1 MSLCLNFCCLR
12 KKGFSSKCSRRLRRG
27 SGALAPRALDSGRRH
42 YLMTTLP
49 KVVHELCADEAA
61 AANHYDLHMFI
72 HGCWS

>member
-1 MSLCLNFCCLR
+1 VD
-12 KKGFSSKCSRRLRRG
+12 
-27 SGALAPRALDSGRRH
+27 AATTSGRRH